1 MDQAQVL
8 EGSPGSDRGPRFAA
22 HLRQAGVSVH
32 VADIFKASEACAE
45 KLVRIMNETGRR
57 RLILS
62 GSGDSLFAAQSAAP
76 AMRAWSGEEF
86 RTFTSIEAAR
96 YEMPANADDA
106 ILIAVSNSGGSTR
119 TRESVAIAK
128 ALGIPSIGI
137 VGSLDGPLA
146 KTADTVL
153 HRPVVLEGDQPD
165 WSPRVYLN
173 AAEYLAALTA
183 LFALGL
189 FVGAHKARVPRSQVS
204 DVKTRI
210 AQTLA
215 DMETAA
221 VACDPIMADL
231 AQSMDGIETVW
242 VLGAG
247 PGRGTADY
255 SAAKFHEQVPMN
267 GIPQD
272 LEEWAHLQYFLTL
285 NWREHAI
292 VLVLAPRGAAADR
305 AAEMLTGIKQAGG
318 RAILATDDLELLSG
332 NDAEAT
338 IGMPAS
344 PDEFLSPLTFHLPA
358 QMLALHLASRRG
370 VPEIPLRRTDDRWL
384 IRGGSMLTAPPEM
397 AQADHV
403 GR

>member
-1 MDQAQVL
+1 MVQAQVL
-8 EGSPGSDRGPRFAA
+8 EGSPGSDRSPRFVS
-22 HLRQAGVSVH
+22 HLQKAGRSVQ
-32 VADIFKASEACAE
+32 VEDIFEASEACAE
-45 KLVRIMNETGRR
+45 TLVGIMNETGRR

-96 YEMPANADDA
+96 YEMPAYADDA

-146 KTADTVL
+146 ETADIVL
-153 HRPVVLEGDQPD
+153 HRPVALVGDQPD

-173 AAEYLAALTA
+173 AAEYLAALTS

-189 FVGAHKARVPRSQVS
+189 FVGGHTGHVPELQISEAKS
-204 DVKTRI
+204 RI
-210 AQTLA
+210 AEALLH
-215 DMETAA
+215 MEAA
-221 VACDPIMADL
+221 AAACDPITADL
-231 AQSMDGIETVW
+231 AQSMDGIETVF

-255 SAAKFHEQVPMN
+255 SAAKFHEQVPLN
-267 GIPQD
+267 GVPQD

-285 NWREHAI
+285 NWREKAI
-292 VLVLAPRGAAADR
+292 VIVLASRGASADR

-318 RAILATDDLELLSG
+318 RAILATD
-332 NDAEAT
+332 
-338 IGMPAS
+338 
-344 PDEFLSPLTFHLPA
+344 
-358 QMLALHLASRRG
+358 
-370 VPEIPLRRTDDRWL
+370 
-384 IRGGSMLTAPPEM
+384 
-397 AQADHV
+397 
-403 GR
+403 

>member
-1 MDQAQVL
+1 MVQAQAYEV
-8 EGSPGSDRGPRFAA
+8 PPASDRRRRFASD
-22 HLRQAGVSVH
+22 LRQAGRSVQ
-32 VADIFKASEACAE
+32 VEDVFEASETCAE
-45 KLVRIMNETGRR
+45 KLISMMNQTGRR

-62 GSGDSLFAAQSAAP
+62 GSGDSLFAALSAAP

-86 RTFTSIEAAR
+86 RAFTAIDAAR

-146 KTADTVL
+146 KTADIVL
-153 HRPVVLEGDQPD
+153 HRPVALVGDQPD

-173 AAEYLAALTA
+173 AAEYLAALTS
-183 LFALGL
+183 LYALGL
-189 FVGAHKARVPRSQVS
+189 FVGARTGRVSEPQISQTKS
-204 DVKTRI
+204 RI
-210 AQTLA
+210 AAALLHV
-215 DMETAA
+215 ETAA
-221 VACDPIMADL
+221 AACDPIMADL
-231 AQSMDGIETVW
+231 AQSMDGIETVF

-255 SAAKFHEQVPMN
+255 SAAKFHEQVPLN
-267 GIPQD
+267 GVPQD

-285 NWREHAI
+285 NWREKAI
-292 VLVLAPRGAAADR
+292 VIVLAPRGASADR

-318 RAILATDDLELLSG
+318 RAILATDDPVLLSG

-338 IGMPAS
+338 IRMPAS
-344 PDEFLSPLTFHLPA
+344 PDECLSPLTFHLPA
-358 QMLALHLASRRG
+358 QMLALHLALRRG